1 MKTQPLDA
9 VTGAFG
15 HTGRAIAERLLWS
28 GHRVRTLTN
37 HPSTTD
43 RLADRLEVAPLDFG
57 TPLGLAA
64 NLSGVDTLYN
74 TYWVRFERGSV
85 TFDRAVEASR
95 MLFEAAR
102 AAGIRRVVHVS
113 IVNADEQ
120 SPLPYFR
127 GKGRVERA
135 LLESGLEAAIVRP
148 TVICGERDILIH
160 NIAWLLAHVPVFGI
174 SGDGR
179 YPIQPVIVE
188 DVARIAVEA
197 ATAPAGTIV
206 DAVGPETFAFADL
219 VRLIRA
225 EIHARARIVS
235 MPGWALLA
243 GSALLGRVVADVVL
257 TPDELRGL
265 EAGLLVSQHSPTG
278 RIRLSDWVHDHR
290 HDLGRRYANELR
302 RHFVG

>member
-1 MKTQPLDA
+1 MGDQPLDA

-15 HTGRAIAERLLWS
+15 YTGRAIADRLL
-28 GHRVRTLTN
+28 GGGRRVRTLTN
-37 HPSTTD
+37 HSSPTD
-43 RLADRLEVAPLDFG
+43 PLADLLELAPLAFDK
-57 TPLGLAA
+57 PAALAA
-64 NLSGVDTLYN
+64 SLEGVDTLYN

-85 TFDRAVEASR
+85 TFDGAVEASR
-95 MLFEAAR
+95 TLFEAAR
-102 AAGIRRVVHVS
+102 AAGVRRVVHVS
-113 IVNADEQ
+113 IVNADER

-135 LLESGLEAAIVRP
+135 LLESGVEAAIVRP

-160 NIAWLLAHVPVFGI
+160 NIAWLLGHLPVFGI
-174 SGDGR
+174 GGDGC
-179 YPIQPVIVE
+179 YPIQPVIVD

-225 EIHARARIVS
+225 EIHGRARIVS
-235 MPGWALLA
+235 MPGWAILA
-243 GSALLGRVVADVVL
+243 GSALLGKLVGDVVL
-257 TPDELRGL
+257 TPHELRGL
-265 EAGLLVSQHSPTG
+265 EAGLLVSQHAPTG
-278 RIRLSDWVHDHR
+278 RIRLSDWLHDHR